1 MSHANAFHKTQ
12 ARTARGGLPLGMAIA
27 IVAAALT
34 TGLLLSLLFGD
45 LGWPYL
51 LCYIVSVLAVTC
63 TVAPRGLYLTVATSP
78 LLFTVF
84 TLLCGWL
91 VTQGRANEGASAFS
105 TTALVTGAFPF
116 LEHFIPFFL
125 TTLAS
130 IAIMAF
136 RLWRLRS
143 NARTE
148 SEKAQ
153 VARRAEAAADK
164 RNRDTSARAR
174 ERSSRLTVAE
184 LIARNEEQ
192 KRRAQAANIPLGR
205 TFGQGSEQPAPRG
218 GRVRE
223 RDREQRRQEQANQQA
238 YRPNPNRRAG
248 GPGSSLPRYGEAT
261 SRPAERSRQYPP
273 KSKAQARRV
282 RPIPSR
288 DDNLYED

>member
-1 MSHANAFHKTQ
+1 
-12 ARTARGGLPLGMAIA
+12 MAIA

-34 TGLLLSLLFGD
+34 TGLLLSLLFGG

-51 LCYIVSVLAVTC
+51 LCYIVSVLSVTC

-78 LLFTVF
+78 LLFTIF

-91 VTQGRANEGASAFS
+91 VTQGRAGEGASAFS

-130 IAIMAF
+130 IAIMAL

-143 NARTE
+143 N
-148 SEKAQ
+148 
-153 VARRAEAAADK
+153 
-164 RNRDTSARAR
+164 
-174 ERSSRLTVAE
+174 AE

-192 KRRAQAANIPLGR
+192 KRRAQAGNIPLGR
-205 TFGQGSEQPAPRG
+205 TSGQGSEQPAPRG

-238 YRPNPNRRAG
+238 YRPDPNRRAG

-261 SRPAERSRQYPP
+261 GRPAQTSRQYPP
-273 KSKAQARRV
+273 TSQTQSQARRV
-282 RPIPSR
+282 RQNPSR
-288 DDNLYED
+288 DDNLYDD

>member
-1 MSHANAFHKTQ
+1 
-12 ARTARGGLPLGMAIA
+12 MAIA

-91 VTQGRANEGASAFS
+91 VTQARASEGASAFS

-148 SEKAQ
+148 NEKAQ

-192 KRRAQAANIPLGR
+192 KRRAQAGNIPLGR
-205 TFGQGSEQPAPRG
+205 TSGQGSEQPARG
-218 GRVRE
+218 ARVRE

-238 YRPNPNRRAG
+238 YRPDPNRRAG
-248 GPGSSLPRYGEAT
+248 GPGSSLPRYGEAAG
-261 SRPAERSRQYPP
+261 RPAETSRQYPP
-273 KSKAQARRV
+273 KSPAQSQARRV
-282 RPIPSR
+282 RPNPSR